1 MRTGAEPY
9 APERRA
15 RQAGA
20 KRKTGRGGATRKS
33 GQATVELALG
43 SIVFVG
49 VLLIGIHMAEYAQLA
64 LKVQDA
70 QTYAIWDASGRRV
83 QSRELNGGTNVIPFR
98 RTLDAVTGVGPMAQ
112 SRFAD
117 FNGLTGTNGG
127 AVIGRALTEG
137 SGVDVRCEQ
146 EDSLR
151 FLPSTTASVVM
162 RPEGGLNCTA
172 SAKVKA
178 INIPRRFLQNDNGGF
193 FEHKIVRTTPI
204 PICGMG
210 LPVNG
215 ACRGSLAILTND
227 WGLANEETAE
237 CKLTP
242 PCAASAYRGM
252 ISAMWGGG
260 GGAGAAFATRFAGSA
275 PTNANEFHFSFSG
288 VESGMEDYVGGE
300 GQPNF
305 ITGGAGVDEGMVWQ
319 KSRPKC
325 FLGKNC
331 P

>member
-1 MRTGAEPY
+1 MRTPRAQ
-9 APERRA
+9 RR
-15 RQAGA
+15 
-20 KRKTGRGGATRKS
+20 TGRGGATSKT

-70 QTYAIWDASGRRV
+70 QTFAIWDASGRRV
-83 QSRELNGGTNVIPFR
+83 QSREINGGTNIIPFR

-117 FNGLTGTNGG
+117 FNGLSNTNGG

-151 FLPSTTASVVM
+151 FLPSTTAAVVM

-204 PICGMG
+204 PVCGMG

-227 WGLANEETAE
+227 WGLANDETEE
-237 CKLTP
+237 CKLS
-242 PCAASAYRGM
+242 CGASPYRGM
-252 ISAMWGGG
+252 VSRMWGGG
-260 GGAGAAFATRFAGSA
+260 GGAGAAFATRFAGGA
-275 PTNANEFHFSFSG
+275 PTNASEFHFSYSG
-288 VESGMEDYVGGE
+288 VESGMMDFVGGE
-300 GQPNF
+300 GTPTF
-305 ITGGAGVDEGMVWQ
+305 ITGGAGAGMVPRMT
-319 KSRPKC
+319 RPKC